1 MVRSSSFELL
11 KAFKIVQMI
20 IQRDGDSMIDPVK
33 LEFQILIAGAFQISA
48 LTAWRHLSE
57 EQ

>member
-1 MVRSSSFELL
+1 
-11 KAFKIVQMI
+11 MI
-20 IQRDGDSMIDPVK
+20 IQRDGDLMIDPAK
-33 LEFQILIAGAFQISA
+33 LEFQILIARAFQIRA